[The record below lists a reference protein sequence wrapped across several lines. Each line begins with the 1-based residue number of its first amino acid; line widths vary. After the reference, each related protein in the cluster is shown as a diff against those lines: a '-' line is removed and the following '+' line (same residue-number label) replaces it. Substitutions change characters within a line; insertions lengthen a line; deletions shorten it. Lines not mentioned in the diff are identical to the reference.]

1 MIKNTEFQ
9 CRNSTAGGSQPVL
22 QLQPPPDGDQ
32 GLHRHGMQVN
42 PCACSF
48 VSSCFAAISSHCLGS
63 PRLEFAP
70 SCPVHVTR
78 VLRVVIVWNHDGLL
92 TIVPLDPKGEYKDKS
107 KYAAVPPA
115 ACHHVT

>member
-1 MIKNTEFQ
+1 MTKNTEFQ

-32 GLHRHGMQVN
+32 GLHRHGMQV
-42 PCACSF
+42 F
-48 VSSCFAAISSHCLGS
+48 IHLQLFRSSSSHCLGS